1 MRDLLSAN
9 ALTVGYRKDRPIVSD
24 LTLTLVPGEIVTLIG
39 PNGAGKSTI
48 LKSLAAQLQ
57 PLAGTILIDGKPEAQ
72 MREIELA
79 KRLSLFLTGRIH
91 TELMTCE
98 DVASTGRYPYTG
110 RLGILTAED
119 RRIVNEAMQMTHVE
133 ELRDVPFTQIS
144 DGQRQRV
151 MLARAVAQEPDILVL
166 DEPTSYLDIRHKL
179 ELLAL
184 IKKLARER
192 NVAVL
197 MSLHELD
204 LAERI
209 SDRILCI
216 HNGKA
221 ECIGTPEEIFRD
233 EVIASLYGIE
243 SGSFHALYGTAE
255 LERPMGDP
263 EVFVIGGGGTGIP
276 VYRRLQRQGRAFA
289 AGVLHRH
296 DLDYPCARAL
306 AAEVIT
312 AQDFELVGEAECE
325 TALQLL
331 RSCREVI
338 CTVSRFGTM
347 NALNQRLLQEAEKLH
362 LLISN

>member
-133 ELRDVPFTQIS
+133 ELRHSPAGGLT
-144 DGQRQRV
+144 
-151 MLARAVAQEPDILVL
+151 
-166 DEPTSYLDIRHKL
+166 
-179 ELLAL
+179 
-184 IKKLARER
+184 
-192 NVAVL
+192 
-197 MSLHELD
+197 
-204 LAERI
+204 
-209 SDRILCI
+209 
-216 HNGKA
+216 
-221 ECIGTPEEIFRD
+221 
-233 EVIASLYGIE
+233 
-243 SGSFHALYGTAE
+243 FHALNTA
-255 LERPMGDP
+255 D
-263 EVFVIGGGGTGIP
+263 IDSI
-276 VYRRLQRQGRAFA
+276 
-289 AGVLHRH
+289 
-296 DLDYPCARAL
+296 
-306 AAEVIT
+306 
-312 AQDFELVGEAECE
+312 
-325 TALQLL
+325 
-331 RSCREVI
+331 
-338 CTVSRFGTM
+338 
-347 NALNQRLLQEAEKLH
+347 NALFLYKFIGIYAVIVQIVSVRKSIFH
-362 LLISN
+362 RSGYGDI